1 MFNKALA
8 VSLPRPDV
16 VPVMTH
22 TFLFVGIEFVGEAPL
37 NMPNIIFK
45 SLLAFTLDALG
56 TKAVVN
62 VARAR
67 ETRSRIFDIL
77 TADFRLVVADT
88 PLT

>member
-22 TFLFVGIEFVGEAPL
+22 TFLSVGIELVEDAPL
-37 NMPNIIFK
+37 NIPNIIFM
-45 SLLAFTLDALG
+45 SLLAFILGTLG

-62 VARAR
+62 VAKAR
-67 ETRSRIFDIL
+67 DARRRILDIV
-77 TADFRLVVADT
+77 TVDFRLGVAET
-88 PLT
+88 PIK